1 MQSFYNSFSFLLA
14 FLILVNILNML
25 LGDKFTEMFL
35 LLVLTGMVIL
45 NADKFGTV
53 FKGIGG

>member
-1 MQSFYNSFSFLLA
+1 MQSFYNNFSFLLA

-35 LLVLTGMVIL
+35 LLVLAGMVIL
-45 NADKFGTV
+45 NADKFSTV

>member
-14 FLILVNILNML
+14 FLILVNILNMF
-25 LGDKFTEMFL
+25 LGEKFTEMFL
-35 LLVLTGMVIL
+35 LLVLAGMVIL